1 MKNHYIDTVY
11 CRVSTLEQKETGRSI
26 VDQETKCQRFSKEN
40 SGLTVKVFIDDGY
53 SGSSQNRPGLKDLLL
68 FCQENDVDRVIVV
81 DTDRIARST
90 NDHFGI
96 KAILKKH
103 GVALVSINQPM
114 IDDSP
119 EGNLLD
125 GILASVNAFYPQVTG
140 RKTSNTMLEK
150 ALSGWFPGPARLGYI
165 NHHDPNKEKG
175 QRNTIAPHPVMGR
188 LVTQAFQ
195 LYSTGQYTIYTL
207 SDEMKERGLVSIN
220 GEPVNKTSIR
230 KMLGDEFYLG
240 RFHYH
245 YNHKTESVFI
255 KEAKHLPLTD
265 EETFNRCQIILAQH
279 NKSADRKRKHQFLLN
294 GYLVCPDCTRPLTA
308 SKQNVRQKDYYHCP
322 AQHSKSGQYIPV
334 DDMDLIVR
342 ELFRGVQLPDHV
354 IEGTLAEA
362 HRILSETHGDVN
374 EKRRQLLVHQEA
386 LVERRDSIEIKYSDD
401 KLTFDAYKRQSDKIE
416 SQLSEISKDLIELN
430 DTRANNI
437 QEMEQLLL
445 LSRDIYRAFK
455 EAPYELKRSY
465 LGLFWD
471 KIEVKDKEI
480 LEATPSLLFRAVLP
494 ESTAK
499 AGNIPAFTSVLK
511 FERWLPGKDS
521 NLRSPHPE

>member
-1 MKNHYIDTVY
+1 MAPFICNNFHMKNHYIDVIY

-26 VDQETKCQRFSKEN
+26 VDQESKCQRYSQEN
-40 SGLTVKVFIDDGY
+40 SGSPIRVFVDDGY
-53 SGSSQNRPGLKDLLL
+53 SGSSQNRPGLKELLL

-90 NDHFGI
+90 NDHFAI

-140 RKTSNTMLEK
+140 RKTSNTMYEK
-150 ALSGWFPGPARLGYI
+150 AISGWFPGPARLGYM
-165 NHHDPNKEKG
+165 NHHDPTKPKG
-175 QRNTIAPHPVMGR
+175 QRNTIIPHPVYGS
-188 LVTQAFQ
+188 LVTTAFE
-195 LYSTGQYTIYTL
+195 LFAAGQYTIYTL
-207 SDEMKERGLVSIN
+207 ADEMQKRGLLSIN
-220 GEPVNKTSIR
+220 GEPVTKTSVR

-240 RFHYH
+240 RFHYR
-245 YNHKTESVFI
+245 YNKGKDEVFI
-255 KEAKHLPLTD
+255 KNAKHQPLTD

-294 GYLVCPDCTRPLTA
+294 GCLICPECGRPFTA
-308 SKQNVRQKDYYHCP
+308 SKQKVRQKDYYHCP
-322 AQHSKSGQYIPV
+322 AQHNKSGQYIPV
-334 DDMDLIVR
+334 EEMDKAVK
-342 ELFRGVQLPDHV
+342 ELFQGVQLPDHV
-354 IEGTLAEA
+354 IEGTLKEA
-362 HRILSETHGDVN
+362 RRILNETHGDVN
-374 EKRRQLLVHQEA
+374 EKRRQLLVHQKA
-386 LVERRDSIEIKYSDD
+386 LEDRRDSIEIKYSDD

-416 SQLSEISKDLIELN
+416 ADLTEVSKELISLN

-455 EAPYELKRSY
+455 EAPYELKRNY
-465 LGLFWD
+465 LALFWD
-471 KIEVKDKEI
+471 RIEVKDKKI
-480 LEATPSLLFRAVLP
+480 LEATPSLLFQAILP
-494 ESTAK
+494 EPTAK

-511 FERWLPGKDS
+511 FSNWLPG
-521 NLRSPHPE
+521 